1 MWKQVQF
8 GVTNPDLQ
16 DEDSD
21 NIFGGIAE
29 YMEDVVTGDL
39 VLIRIICG
47 CCGYEFEPNDVM
59 ILDIYDEWMDLTKTI
74 VGN

>member
-1 MWKQVQF
+1 MWKQVEF

-16 DEDSD
+16 DRDSD

-29 YMEDVVTGDL
+29 FMEDDVTGDL
-39 VLIRIICG
+39 VLVRIICG
-47 CCGYEFEPNDVM
+47 CCGCGFEPTDVM
-59 ILDIYDEWMDLTKTI
+59 ILDVYDEWMDLTETI

>member
-16 DEDSD
+16 DEGSD

-29 YMEDVVTGDL
+29 YMEDNVTGEL
-39 VLIRIICG
+39 VLVRIICG
-47 CCGYEFEPNDVM
+47 CCGSEFEPTDVM
-59 ILDIYDEWMDLTKTI
+59 ILNVYDEWIDLTAPI
-74 VGN
+74 VGE

>member
-8 GVTNPDLQ
+8 GVANPNLQ

-29 YMEDVVTGDL
+29 YIEDNVTGDL
-39 VLIRIICG
+39 VLIRVICG
-47 CCGYEFEPNDVM
+47 CCGCEFEPTDVM
-59 ILDIYDEWMDLTKTI
+59 ILNVYDEWMDLTTTI
-74 VGN
+74 VGD